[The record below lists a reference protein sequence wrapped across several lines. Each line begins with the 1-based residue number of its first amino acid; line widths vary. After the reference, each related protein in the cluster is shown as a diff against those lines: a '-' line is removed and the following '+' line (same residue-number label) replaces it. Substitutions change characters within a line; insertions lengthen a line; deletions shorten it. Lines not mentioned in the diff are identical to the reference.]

1 VRRYDD
7 THIGQASARTFTPGH
22 DGGNETPPATLSM
35 RLGVTSRADGRFM
48 SKSDEYRANAVDCMR
63 LSAVVGDSVTKLLFV
78 QMADAW
84 LRLADHAELGKLYE
98 PRDGSAGPPAQDGNH
113 QSDPDR
119 ET

>member
-1 VRRYDD
+1 
-7 THIGQASARTFTPGH
+7 
-22 DGGNETPPATLSM
+22 
-35 RLGVTSRADGRFM
+35 M

-98 PRDGSAGPPAQDGNH
+98 PRDSSAGPSAQDGNR